1 MARRGET
8 YSSGWMKASDLL
20 DTGNKDGLDLTIKSL
35 STSEMDDGKVQR
47 VLAFEEDERQLG
59 LNVTNWD
66 ALAEMFAADDDD
78 DWVGCVCNVFPHK
91 LDRIYNG
98 KTHGLRVRLPAKS
111 RTKQQAQAPATV
123 MKMAEAVAALKDV
136 GISRD
141 DLVAHLKAN
150 GFSAYVPDT
159 CTPVVIALIS
169 ESRAKMLDGPHNP
182 VDEDEIP
189 F

>member
-8 YSSGWMKASDLL
+8 YSSGWLKASDLL

-78 DWVGCVCNVFPHK
+78 DWVGCVCNVYPHK

-111 RTKQQAQAPATV
+111 RTKQAQAPATV

-159 CTPVVIALIS
+159 CTPVVMALIS

>member
-20 DTGNKDGLDLTIKSL
+20 DAGDKDGFDLTIKSL
-35 STSEMDDGKVQR
+35 RTAKMDDGKVQR
-47 VLAFEEDERQLG
+47 VLAFEEDDREFG
-59 LNVTNWD
+59 LNITNWD
-66 ALAEMFAADDDD
+66 ELADMFTADDDD
-78 DWVGCVCNVFPHK
+78 NWVGCVFNIYPHK
-91 LDRIYNG
+91 LDRPYNG
-98 KTHGLRVRLPAKS
+98 KTHGLRVRPPAKS

-150 GFSAYVPDT
+150 GFAAYVPDT
-159 CTPVVIALIS
+159 CTPVVMALIS